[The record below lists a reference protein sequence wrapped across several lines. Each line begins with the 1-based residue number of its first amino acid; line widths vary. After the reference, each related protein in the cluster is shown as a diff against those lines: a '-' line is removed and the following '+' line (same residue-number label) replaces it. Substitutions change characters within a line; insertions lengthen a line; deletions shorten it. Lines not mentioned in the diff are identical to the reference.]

1 VGNYNYH
8 EEHPQMSARTWEAA
22 ISQLSSMEEFRAPK
36 E

>member
-1 VGNYNYH
+1 
-8 EEHPQMSARTWEAA
+8 MSARTWEAA